1 VQSESGVIH
10 VIAERVLDFTPL
22 LAKLSASG
30 ETLDASGPTDEPRRS
45 GQQEDA
51 RQRHPRN
58 VRINLDVSAAANVMP
73 KGRNFH

>member
-10 VIAERVLDFTPL
+10 VIAERVHDYTPL
-22 LAKLSASG
+22 LAKLSTHG
-30 ETLDASGPTDEPRRS
+30 EKIDATGPTDEPRK
-45 GQQEDA
+45 GAYEDP

-58 VRINLDVSAAANVMP
+58 VRIDLDAAKAANVMP

>member
-1 VQSESGVIH
+1 
-10 VIAERVLDFTPL
+10 VIAERVHDWTPL
-22 LAKLSASG
+22 LAQLSNHG
-30 ETLDASGPTDEPRRS
+30 PEIDPSGPTDEPKR
-45 GQQEDA
+45 GGAGDA